1 MRGQVRHRGSRP
13 GNTQQVWKM
22 KDALRSKIATMRLPL
37 ASARP
42 SPFPGLT
49 VTGSRWLG
57 DSLSLSY
64 LPRRSPGSGRLL
76 RTMLGASRRLHPGP
90 ASRSPP
96 ASMRK
101 AASGLSGRTRLRT
114 WASGWPPSRRGRS
127 PEPSPRPGAR
137 CAAQLAAQPR
147 RRPGARRAR
156 AEVMGK
162 GGGRAIMK
170 GKWWAG
176 GPARAAAVL
185 TRAGQCG

>member
-1 MRGQVRHRGSRP
+1 MRGQVGHRESRP

-22 KDALRSKIATMRLPL
+22 KDALRWKTVARRLPL

-42 SPFPGLT
+42 TNPFLGRI
-49 VTGSRWLG
+49 VTGSRRLG
-57 DSLSLSY
+57 DSLPLSY
-64 LPRRSPGSGRLL
+64 LPRRSPGPGRLP
-76 RTMLGASRRLHPGP
+76 RSRRLHPGP
-90 ASRSPP
+90 ASRAPP

-101 AASGLSGRTRLRT
+101 ATSGLSNRTRLRT

-137 CAAQLAAQPR
+137 CAARLAAQPR

>member
-1 MRGQVRHRGSRP
+1 MSGQVEHRESRP

-22 KDALRSKIATMRLPL
+22 KDALRSKTAVTRLPL
-37 ASARP
+37 ASARLT
-42 SPFPGLT
+42 PFLGLA
-49 VTGSRWLG
+49 VTSSRRPW

-64 LPRRSPGSGRLL
+64 LPRRSPGLGRLP
-76 RTMLGASRRLHPGP
+76 RTV
-90 ASRSPP
+90 
-96 ASMRK
+96 
-101 AASGLSGRTRLRT
+101 
-114 WASGWPPSRRGRS
+114 
-127 PEPSPRPGAR
+127 PGAR
-137 CAAQLAAQPR
+137 ASTPGPLPGRRRLPRGRRRRACPARPAFERGRQDGRRAGEGAARNLRLGPEPGAQRGSPAQPR
-147 RRPGARRAR
+147 RRPAAKRDR

>member
-1 MRGQVRHRGSRP
+1 M
-13 GNTQQVWKM
+13 
-22 KDALRSKIATMRLPL
+22 LR
-37 ASARP
+37 
-42 SPFPGLT
+42 
-49 VTGSRWLG
+49 
-57 DSLSLSY
+57 D
-64 LPRRSPGSGRLL
+64 GRLL
-76 RTMLGASRRLHPGP
+76 PRDCRWPLHDQPLSRTARHRLSPAGGQPFALLPASTFAWTRAATHDHAGSRRLHPGP
-90 ASRSPP
+90 ASRSPS
-96 ASMRK
+96 ASMRT
-101 AASGLSGRTRLRT
+101 ATSGLSGRTRLRT

-137 CAAQLAAQPR
+137 CAARLAAQPR